1 MHELSI
7 ALEVVHLLEQ
17 QAKALSRIT
26 HVTLAIGAL
35 SCIEPEALRTALGAA
50 TRGTLAEGAR
60 LTFEFIPAQA
70 RCDDC
75 QATFEPDSRIDPCPH
90 CGSPR
95 KTWLAGQEL
104 RIRNLEGL
112 PLAN

>member
-7 ALEVVHLLEQ
+7 ALEVVNLLEQ
-17 QAKALSRIT
+17 QAAALERIT
-26 HVTLAIGAL
+26 HVNLAIGAL
-35 SCIEPEALRTALGAA
+35 SCIEPEALKTALEAA

-60 LTFEFIPAQA
+60 LTFEFIPAAA

-75 QATFEPDSRIDPCPH
+75 QGEFEPDSRIDPCPL

-104 RIRNLEGL
+104 RIRSLEGVAR
-112 PLAN
+112 PD